1 MLNAIDCDAFTS
13 VVRCLHF
20 LTPSKLLLILR
31 QLKTPSNKDISHKNE
46 CFHVL
51 NSVMTTQQK
60 TTSEL

>member
-1 MLNAIDCDAFTS
+1 
-13 VVRCLHF
+13 VRYLHF
-20 LTPSKLLLILR
+20 LTPSKLLLILQ
-31 QLKTPSNKDISHKNE
+31 QLKTPNDPNNNDISHKNE